1 MTLDDITQTL
11 RDMFAENVQVMEPD
25 SWQVEQGNS
34 RILVLLS
41 EDLSWMRVLITIAP
55 QIEAAPFLSQLLE
68 ANFDTTQETRYA
80 LSQGIL
86 WGVFQHD
93 RESLTSSDFKRAIAR
108 LISLQQKGLSD
119 AFNQLAETQILQ
131 IIQAAKQ
138 RGQSL
143 EDTVQTLDRFY
154 REGVMGNVDQ
164 PTEQRDAVLNAW
176 RNQLQR
182 LWNEE

>member
-11 RDMFAENVQVMEPD
+11 KNMFAENVQVMEPD

-34 RILVLLS
+34 RALVLLS

-55 QIEAAPFLSQLLE
+55 QIEAEPFLSQLLE

-86 WGVFQHD
+86 WAVFQHD
-93 RESLTSSDFKRAIAR
+93 RNSLTVDDFKRAIAR

-143 EDTVQTLDRFY
+143 EETMQTLDRFY
-154 REGVMGNVDQ
+154 REGVMGSVDQ
-164 PTEQRDAVLNAW
+164 PAEQRDAVLDAW
-176 RNQLQR
+176 RHQLER
-182 LWNEE
+182 LWNEG